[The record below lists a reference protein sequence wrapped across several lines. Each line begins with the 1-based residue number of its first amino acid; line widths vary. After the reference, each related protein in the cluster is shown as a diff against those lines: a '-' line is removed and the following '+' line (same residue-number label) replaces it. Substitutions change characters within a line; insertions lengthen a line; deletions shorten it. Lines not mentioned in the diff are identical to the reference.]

1 MTNYQDY
8 LVLLSPSENINA
20 HIKSLKHFAGGI
32 IGDFDGRHAKANIV
46 VQPLP
51 RKKPVWIEPLMPKLE
66 RELQTLP
73 PIDLEINGFAFFD
86 QQEFQTI
93 YARLNSTPAT
103 KLWFKLL
110 RRFFNTPPFEPH
122 ITIARNI
129 LHEDF
134 KILWP
139 RFKTQPFNARF
150 KVNELTIL
158 RRETIGHNKTY
169 MVYKEMPF
177 NRRLDFDTFI
187 RAKLKPPAPMINRS
201 DEQQISL
208 F

>member
-1 MTNYQDY
+1 MTGYQDY
-8 LVLLSPSENINA
+8 LAILSPPESICNYVKGLKNFSSEIIGEYKGQHSKA
-20 HIKSLKHFAGGI
+20 HIS
-32 IGDFDGRHAKANIV
+32 
-46 VQPLP
+46 VQFLP

-129 LHEDF
+129 PHEDF

-139 RFKTQPFNARF
+139 RFKDQPFNARF
-150 KVNELTIL
+150 RVNELTIL